1 MKMSDMI
8 LKGIIIILL
17 LALIRVS
24 FRYAELKS
32 IVIQYKETCE
42 EMQNIN
48 DGLIALNNE
57 LIQEIEEDIQNAG
70 NGAE

>member
-1 MKMSDMI
+1 MMNNTI

-17 LALIRVS
+17 LALIRVG

-57 LIQEIEEDIQNAG
+57 LIREIEEDIRNAG
-70 NGAE
+70 NGTE

>member
-1 MKMSDMI
+1 MI

-57 LIQEIEEDIQNAG
+57 LIQEIEEDIRNAG
-70 NGAE
+70 NGAK

>member
-1 MKMSDMI
+1 MMNNTI

-17 LALIRVS
+17 LALIRVG

-32 IVIQYKETCE
+32 IVIQYQETCE

-57 LIQEIEEDIQNAG
+57 LIREIEEDIRNAG
-70 NGAE
+70 NGTE